1 MARIAGVD
9 LPREKRVEIALTYI
23 FGIGLPTSQ
32 RILDKTAVNPSSR
45 VRDLTDSEVARL
57 RQIIEREVKV
67 EGALRTEVAMNI
79 KRLMDIG
86 SYRGGRHRKGLP
98 VRGQRTHTNA
108 RTKKGPRRAI
118 RAKKTVESEGIVHI
132 TATFNNTLITI
143 TDSKGNTVS
152 WGTAGKSGF
161 KGSKKSTS
169 FAATVAAENCAR
181 EAYNMGVRR
190 VHVRVQGP
198 GAG

>member
-23 FGIGLPTSQ
+23 HGIGRPTSAKV
-32 RILDKTAVNPSSR
+32 LDESGVSPATR
-45 VRDLTDSEVARL
+45 VRDLSDAEVARL
-57 RQIIEREVKV
+57 RQVIERSARV

-86 SYRGGRHRKGLP
+86 SYRGARHRRGLP

-118 RAKKTVESEGIVHI
+118 
-132 TATFNNTLITI
+132 
-143 TDSKGNTVS
+143 
-152 WGTAGKSGF
+152 AGK
-161 KGSKKSTS
+161 KK
-169 FAATVAAENCAR
+169 ATKK
-181 EAYNMGVRR
+181 
-190 VHVRVQGP
+190 
-198 GAG
+198 